1 MAEFPIDDE
10 TRLFMDS
17 SGSNAS
23 ASRQNREGH
32 EIPTDIHKKTEPM
45 KMPISSIA
53 LCDSPS
59 KGVINPNT
67 AMTAA
72 AANSLSAS

>member
-1 MAEFPIDDE
+1 MAGFPIDDE
-10 TRLFMDS
+10 TRLFMDN

-32 EIPTDIHKKTEPM
+32 EIPTDIHKKTEPV

-53 LCDSPS
+53 LRDSPS
-59 KGVINPNT
+59 NCVINANT
-67 AMTAA
+67 TMIPI
-72 AANSLSAS
+72 AANSFNAS